1 MQPSCF
7 DYVQYDQEATAQQA
21 EIKDL
26 CQKLEAVIEK
36 LGEGRPQA
44 YAITHLEVTYV
55 WCGKA
60 IRDLQIKRNGSASL
74 QESRTNS

>member
-1 MQPSCF
+1 MQPSRF

-26 CQKLEAVIEK
+26 CQKLEAAIEK
-36 LGEGRPQA
+36 LGAGEQQDK
-44 YAITHLEVTYV
+44 AIYNLEVTYM

-60 IRDLQIKRNGSASL
+60 IRDLQIKRNGSAPL